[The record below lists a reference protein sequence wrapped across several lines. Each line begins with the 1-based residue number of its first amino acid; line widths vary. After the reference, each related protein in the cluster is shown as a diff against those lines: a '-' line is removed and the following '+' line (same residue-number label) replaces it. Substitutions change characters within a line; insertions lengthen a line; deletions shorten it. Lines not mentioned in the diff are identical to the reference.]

1 MNIFLAEIHDD
12 STRTLQEERV
22 YLYTEKIAAAYGF
35 CVAAIFFCIYRKV
48 HVLSCTSD
56 KKCSFSITLN
66 LSPYAHSPG
75 KIRCSTFVKFMHK
88 TLIILCLFSMVG

>member
-35 CVAAIFFCIYRKV
+35 CVAAIFSVYIGKSMYYL
-48 HVLSCTSD
+48 VLPT
-56 KKCSFSITLN
+56 KN
-66 LSPYAHSPG
+66 AH
-75 KIRCSTFVKFMHK
+75 FQLH
-88 TLIILCLFSMVG
+88 